1 MFKRGLGY
9 KQIEN
14 TFKVLF
20 SSLYQRKP
28 SDSTIRLWVM
38 RSGYAKLNK
47 TLPDGQ
53 WIILGDVT
61 VDIGTLKCLVN
72 VGVNLDVLYER
83 EDLTLSFDDLEIVGI
98 HPTEKASG
106 EFAEESFR
114 SDINRLGG
122 FKNVKGLL
130 IDQGRDLSKG
140 AKLLQEGEKRIKV
153 LHDISHKLSLV
164 LERNLKEDP
173 LWEEYTEH
181 LTKTKQRVQ
190 QTELAGLQPPK
201 QRSKA
206 RFMNVSLYI
215 DWFTRV
221 QESKANGNLK
231 DIPEARFNEYF
242 GWMSKFE
249 FFYEIVQQK
258 VGITEIIK
266 DTVRRGGYS
275 IEIYEYL
282 IDLFD
287 LMPLDKGV
295 HSFICDAL
303 DAVNEEVEKLDEGET
318 FLGSTEIVESLFGSH
333 KNHSACGG
341 HGITGNVLT
350 LGTLVGKTLTS
361 EEVKK
366 TMEETPVKPMM
377 SWVNDMVGDTLAKL
391 RNRFFRQPKEQNL
404 TGVCAK
410 ALAIG

>member
-83 EDLTLSFDDLEIVGI
+83 EDLTLTFDDLEIIGI
-98 HPTEKASG
+98 HPTEKTTG

-153 LHDISHKLSLV
+153 LHDISDRKSV
-164 LERNLKEDP
+164 
-173 LWEEYTEH
+173 
-181 LTKTKQRVQ
+181 V
-190 QTELAGLQPPK
+190 
-201 QRSKA
+201 
-206 RFMNVSLYI
+206 
-215 DWFTRV
+215 
-221 QESKANGNLK
+221 
-231 DIPEARFNEYF
+231 
-242 GWMSKFE
+242 
-249 FFYEIVQQK
+249 
-258 VGITEIIK
+258 
-266 DTVRRGGYS
+266 
-275 IEIYEYL
+275 
-282 IDLFD
+282 
-287 LMPLDKGV
+287 
-295 HSFICDAL
+295 
-303 DAVNEEVEKLDEGET
+303 
-318 FLGSTEIVESLFGSH
+318 
-333 KNHSACGG
+333 
-341 HGITGNVLT
+341 
-350 LGTLVGKTLTS
+350 
-361 EEVKK
+361 
-366 TMEETPVKPMM
+366 
-377 SWVNDMVGDTLAKL
+377 
-391 RNRFFRQPKEQNL
+391 
-404 TGVCAK
+404 
-410 ALAIG
+410 

>member
-20 SSLYQRKP
+20 SSLRQKKP

-47 TLPDGQ
+47 TLADGQ
-53 WIILGDVT
+53 WVMLGDVT

-83 EDLTLSFDDLEIVGI
+83 EDLTLTFNDLEIIGI
-98 HPTEKASG
+98 HPTEKATG
-106 EFAEESFR
+106 EFAEKSFR

-122 FKNVKGLL
+122 FENVKGLL

-140 AKLLQEGEKRIKV
+140 ARLLQEGEKKLKI

-164 LERNLKEDP
+164 LERDLKDDP

-181 LTKTKQRVQ
+181 LTKTKRRVQ

-201 QRSKA
+201 QRTKA

-221 QESKANGNLK
+221 QESKENGNLK
-231 DIPEARFNEYF
+231 DIPENRFNEYF

-258 VGITEIIK
+258 VGVTEIIK

-275 IEIYEYL
+275 MKIYEYL

-295 HSFICDAL
+295 RSFICDAL
-303 DAVNEEVEKLDEGET
+303 DAVNEEVKKLDEGET
-318 FLGSTEIVESLFGSH
+318 LPGSTEIVESLFGSH

-350 LGTLVGKTLTS
+350 LGALVGKTLTR

-366 TMEETPVKPMM
+366 MMEETPVKPMM

-391 RNRFFRQPKEQNL
+391 RKRFFRQPKEQNL
-404 TGVCAK
+404 TGVCDE
-410 ALAIG
+410 ALATG